1 MQQSFHDADEEEE
14 NANFELLLNELYG
27 NDPKARRAMNQH
39 MKLIDSMAAS
49 DTIKECEKH

>member
-1 MQQSFHDADEEEE
+1 MQRSFHDANEEEE
-14 NANFELLLNELYG
+14 NLNFEVLLNDLYG